1 MNNNH
6 VYDML
11 VVGGGPG
18 GYTAALYAARS
29 GLDTVVLEK
38 LSAGGQMALTE
49 QIDNYPGFEN
59 GIDGFSL
66 AEKMQKQAE
75 RFGARSEYAEVL
87 RMDLTAVPKLVETS
101 EGIFR
106 GKTVVLA
113 TGADP
118 RTLGV
123 AGESELVGR
132 GVDDPAG
139 QLDVLGSLDA
149 LRPARDLQRGAG
161 RPCDRTAAPLFAAA
175 PAGRPSILFVD
186 SFSA

>member
-66 AEKMQKQAE
+66 AENMQKQAE

-118 RTLGV
+118 RTLGPERRSCW
-123 AGESELVGR
+123 AGAWPTVP
-132 GVDDPAG
+132 PAMG
-139 QLDVLGSLDA
+139 
-149 LRPARDLQRGAG
+149 
-161 RPCDRTAAPLFAAA
+161 CFTRTKRWSWWAAA
-175 PAGRPSILFVD
+175 IPPRQMP
-186 SFSA
+186 SFSAAWRKR